1 MTHDDSRQGRRAFLK
16 RAAGLALGTVSA
28 RGVYGLL
35 DTIQPSRLARAAG
48 DEPARGREQYG
59 VENIEV
65 ITNNGVPVI
74 IPPLYH
80 EIITA
85 TITVAHDAGALFRA
99 QRRLEQALQAVELPY
114 TPTAAGLTI
123 VVGWGLPY
131 FRSYL
136 PPTLVDAAMPID
148 QQFSA
153 ASGSRQYALLDA
165 IRFPIDRDE
174 MLLEQNDLVFLLRSD
189 DQSIIAA
196 AELALF
202 EDQSSTSYIGDLFGL
217 TSIRK
222 GFVGRGFGTRSVA
235 KQLALAAGVVGA
247 DAIPDDAQLMMGF
260 TSTQQGAL
268 APGKLVN
275 FEAMPGVTN
284 QWPTGYF
291 MGGTTMH
298 VSHLFEDLS
307 FWYGS
312 FTPTARTARM
322 FSPRTHAA
330 PGTVTIPN
338 GANDVSSMQQVL
350 SDANAGTLG
359 HNATLQQANR
369 LSTATTD
376 NYGTLYATG
385 TPISLRD
392 DFNTL
397 DNPFFWTSNVDLD
410 QWSDRPATGLH
421 FVIFTATSQQF
432 HRMKLAMDG
441 VLPDGTNLRQAP
453 YSIPD
458 SANGIN
464 QAIRATH
471 RQNFLVPP
479 RARRSFPLVELL
491 PEVKRQFLPLVMLS
505 R

>member
-1 MTHDDSRQGRRAFLK
+1 VTRDDSWLGRRAFLK

-35 DTIQPSRLARAAG
+35 DTIHPTGPARAAAG
-48 DEPARGREQYG
+48 MPTRGREQYA
-59 VENIEV
+59 VENIEL
-65 ITNNGVPVI
+65 ITNNFVPVI

-80 EIITA
+80 EILTA
-85 TITVAHDAGALFRA
+85 KITVANNAGALFRA
-99 QRRLEQALQAVELPY
+99 QQRLEQALQTVESPY
-114 TPTAAGLTI
+114 APTAAGLTI

-136 PPTLVDAAMPID
+136 PTALVDTAMPID
-148 QQFSA
+148 VEYST
-153 ASGSRQYALLDA
+153 ASGSRKYALLDA

-174 MLLEQNDLVFLLRSD
+174 MLLEQNDLVFLMRSD

-196 AELALF
+196 AEIALF
-202 EDQSSTSYIGDLFGL
+202 EDQTNAAYIGDLFGL
-217 TSIRK
+217 TSVRK

-235 KQLALAAGVVGA
+235 KQLAQAAGVLGA

-284 QWPTGYF
+284 QWPLGYF

-312 FTPTARTARM
+312 FTPAARTSRM
-322 FSPRTHAA
+322 FSPRTVAA

-338 GANDVSSMQQVL
+338 GANNVSSLEKVI
-350 SDANAGTLG
+350 SDAEGGTLG

-369 LSTATTD
+369 LSAETID
-376 NYGTLYATG
+376 NYGTPYVAG

-397 DNPFFWTSNVDLD
+397 DNPFYWTSKVDLD
-410 QWSDRPATGLH
+410 QWSDRPAPGLH

-441 VLPDGTNLRQAP
+441 VLPDGTNLRQP
-453 YSIPD
+453 PHSIPD

-479 RARRSFPLVELL
+479 RGRRAFPLVELL
-491 PEVKRQFLPLVMLS
+491 PGIQRQFLPMVTLK

>member
-1 MTHDDSRQGRRAFLK
+1 MAQDHSRLGRRAFLK
-16 RAAGLALGTVSA
+16 RAAGLAVGTISA
-28 RGVYGLL
+28 RGVYGML
-35 DTIQPSRLARAAG
+35 DTIHPIGPARAAAG
-48 DEPARGREQYG
+48 TPMRGREQYA

-65 ITNNGVPVI
+65 ITNNFVPVL

-80 EIITA
+80 EIVTA
-85 TITVAHDAGALFRA
+85 KITVANNAGALFRA
-99 QRRLEQALQAVELPY
+99 QRRLEQALQTVESPY
-114 TPTAAGLTI
+114 APTAAGLTI
-123 VVGWGLPY
+123 VIGWGLPY

-136 PPTLVDAAMPID
+136 PTALIDATMPID
-148 QQFSA
+148 EQYST
-153 ASGSRQYALLDA
+153 ASGSRKYALLDA

-174 MLLEQNDLVFLLRSD
+174 MLLEQNDLVFLMRSD

-196 AELALF
+196 AEIALF
-202 EDQSSTSYIGDLFGL
+202 EDQSSAAYVGDLFSL
-217 TSIRK
+217 TSVRK

-235 KQLALAAGVVGA
+235 KQLAQAAGVLGA
-247 DAIPDDAQLMMGF
+247 DSIPDDAQLMMGF

-291 MGGTTMH
+291 MGGTTAH

-312 FTPTARTARM
+312 FTPAARTSRM
-322 FSPRTHAA
+322 FSPRTVAA

-338 GANDVSSMQQVL
+338 GANNVSNMQQVL

-369 LSTATTD
+369 LSAATTD
-376 NYGTLYATG
+376 NYGTPYATG

-397 DNPFFWTSNVDLD
+397 DNPFYWTSKVDLD
-410 QWSDRPATGLH
+410 QWNERPAPGLH

-441 VLPDGTNLRQAP
+441 VLPDGTNLRQP
-453 YSIPD
+453 PHSIPD

-471 RQNFLVPP
+471 RQNFLIPP
-479 RARRSFPLVELL
+479 RARRAFPLVELL
-491 PEVKRQFLPLVMLS
+491 PGVQRQFLPLVTLS

>member
-1 MTHDDSRQGRRAFLK
+1 MADDDSRLGRRAFLK
-16 RAAGLALGTVSA
+16 RAAGLALGTISA
-28 RGVYGLL
+28 RGVYGML
-35 DTIQPSRLARAAG
+35 DTIHPIGPAHAAAG
-48 DEPARGREQYG
+48 APTRGREQYA
-59 VENIEV
+59 VENVELHSD
-65 ITNNGVPVI
+65 NGVPVI

-80 EIITA
+80 EIVTA
-85 TITVAHDAGALFRA
+85 KITVANNAGALFRA
-99 QRRLEQALQAVELPY
+99 QRRLEQGLQTVESPY
-114 TPTAAGLTI
+114 APTAAGLTI

-136 PPTLVDAAMPID
+136 PTALVDAAMPID
-148 QQFSA
+148 EQYSI
-153 ASGSRQYALLDA
+153 ASGSRKYALLDA

-174 MLLEQNDLVFLLRSD
+174 MLLEQNDLVFLMRSD

-196 AELALF
+196 AEIVLF
-202 EDQSSTSYIGDLFGL
+202 EDQSSAAYVGDLFSL
-217 TSIRK
+217 TSVRK

-235 KQLALAAGVVGA
+235 KQLAQAAGVLGA
-247 DAIPDDAQLMMGF
+247 DSIPDDAQLMMGF

-284 QWPTGYF
+284 QWPAGYF
-291 MGGTTMH
+291 TGGTAAH
-298 VSHLFEDLS
+298 ISHLFEDLS

-312 FTPTARTARM
+312 FTPAARTSRM
-322 FSPRTHAA
+322 FSPRTVAA

-338 GANDVSSMQQVL
+338 GADKVSSMQQVL
-350 SDANAGTLG
+350 SDAGAGTLG

-369 LSTATTD
+369 LSTAATD

-397 DNPFFWTSNVDLD
+397 DNPFYWTSKVDLD
-410 QWSDRPATGLH
+410 QWSERPAPGLH

-441 VLPDGTNLRQAP
+441 VLPDGTNLRQP
-453 YSIPD
+453 PHSIPD

-471 RQNFLVPP
+471 RQNYMIPP

-491 PEVKRQFLPLVMLS
+491 PAVQRQFLPLVTLS

>member
-1 MTHDDSRQGRRAFLK
+1 MTHDNARFGRRAFLK
-16 RAAGLALGTVSA
+16 RAAGLALGTISA

-35 DTIQPSRLARAAG
+35 DTIHPSGPARAATSV
-48 DEPARGREQYG
+48 PARGPEQYA
-59 VENIEV
+59 VENVEV
-65 ITNNGVPVI
+65 IADNGVPVI

-80 EIITA
+80 EIVTA
-85 TITVAHDAGALFRA
+85 TIAVAHEAGALFRA
-99 QRRLEQALQAVELPY
+99 QRRLEQALQAVEAPHA
-114 TPTAAGLTI
+114 PTAAGLTI

-136 PPTLVDAAMPID
+136 PAALVDAAMPID
-148 QQFSA
+148 QQYSA

-174 MLLEQNDLVFLLRSD
+174 MLLEENELVFLLRSD

-196 AELALF
+196 AERALF
-202 EDQSSTSYIGDLFGL
+202 EDQSSESYVGDLFSL
-217 TSIRK
+217 TSVRK

-235 KQLALAAGVVGA
+235 KQLALAAGVSGA
-247 DAIPDDAQLMMGF
+247 DAIPDAAQLMMGF
-260 TSTQQGAL
+260 TSTQVGAL
-268 APGKLVN
+268 APGKLVS
-275 FEAMPGVTN
+275 FETMPGVTD
-284 QWPTGYF
+284 QWPSGYF
-291 MGGTTMH
+291 AGGTTMH
-298 VSHLFEDLS
+298 LSHLFEDLN

-312 FTPTARTARM
+312 FTPAARVSRM

-330 PGTVTIPN
+330 PETVTIPN
-338 GANDVSSMQQVL
+338 GANDISSMQQL
-350 SDANAGTLG
+350 LGDASAGTLG
-359 HNATLQQANR
+359 HNAMLQQANR
-369 LSTATTD
+369 LTAAAVD
-376 NYGTLYATG
+376 NYGTTYAAG

-397 DNPFFWTSNVDLD
+397 DNPFFWTSRVDLD

-453 YSIPD
+453 YNIPD

-471 RQNFLVPP
+471 RQNFLIPP
-479 RARRSFPLVELL
+479 RAHRSFPLVELL
-491 PEVKRQFLPLVMLS
+491 PEVRRQFLPLVTLG

>member
-1 MTHDDSRQGRRAFLK
+1 LTQDNSRRGRRTFLK
-16 RAAGLALGTVSA
+16 RAAGLALGTISA

-35 DTIQPSRLARAAG
+35 DTIHPIGPARAAAG
-48 DEPARGREQYG
+48 ASIRGREQYA
-59 VENIEV
+59 VENIEL
-65 ITNNGVPVI
+65 ITDNGVPVI

-85 TITVAHDAGALFRA
+85 TITVAHDAGVLFRA
-99 QRRLEQALQAVELPY
+99 QQRLEQALQAVELPY
-114 TPTAAGLTI
+114 APTAAGLTI

-131 FRSYL
+131 FRSYI
-136 PPTLVDAAMPID
+136 PTALVDAAMPID
-148 QQFSA
+148 QQYSA

-196 AELALF
+196 AERALF
-202 EDQSSTSYIGDLFGL
+202 EDQSSTAYIGDLFGL
-217 TSIRK
+217 TSVRK
-222 GFVGRGFGTRSVA
+222 GFVGRGFGSRSVA
-235 KQLALAAGVVGA
+235 KQLALAAGISGA
-247 DAIPDDAQLMMGF
+247 ASIPEDAQLMMGF
-260 TSTQQGAL
+260 TSTQAGAL

-275 FEAMPGVTN
+275 FESMPGVTN
-284 QWPTGYF
+284 QWPSGYF

-312 FTPTARTARM
+312 FTPAGRTARM

-338 GANDVSSMQQVL
+338 GALDVSSLKNVKD
-350 SDANAGTLG
+350 DADTGTLG

-369 LSTATTD
+369 LSAATTD
-376 NYGTLYATG
+376 NYGTLYAKG

-397 DNPFFWTSNVDLD
+397 DNPFFWSSNVNLD
-410 QWSDRPATGLH
+410 QWSAQPAPGLH

-453 YSIPD
+453 YNIPD

-471 RQNFLVPP
+471 RQNFLIPP

-491 PEVKRQFLPLVMLS
+491 PEVRRQFLPLATIS
-505 R
+505 Q

>member
-1 MTHDDSRQGRRAFLK
+1 MPHDDSHMGRRAFLK
-16 RAAGLALGTVSA
+16 RAAGLALGTISA

-35 DTIQPSRLARAAG
+35 DTIHPAAPARAAAG
-48 DEPARGREQYG
+48 APTRGREQYV

-65 ITNNGVPVI
+65 ITDNGVPVI

-80 EIITA
+80 EIVTA
-85 TITVAHDAGALFRA
+85 TITVQREAGALFRS
-99 QRRLEQALQAVELPY
+99 QRRLEQALQAVESSY
-114 TPTAAGLTI
+114 APTAAGLTI

-136 PPTLVDAAMPID
+136 PTALVDAAMPID
-148 QQFSA
+148 LQYSA
-153 ASGSRQYALLDA
+153 ASGKRQNVLLDA

-174 MLLEQNDLVFLLRSD
+174 MLLEENELVFLLRSD

-196 AELALF
+196 VERALF
-202 EDQSSTSYIGDLFGL
+202 EDQSSEAYIGDLLSL
-217 TSIRK
+217 TSVRK
-222 GFVGRGFGTRSVA
+222 GFVGRGFGSRSIA
-235 KQLALAAGVVGA
+235 KQLALAAGVAGA
-247 DAIPDDAQLMMGF
+247 SSIPDDAQLMMGF
-260 TSTQQGAL
+260 TSTQAGAL
-268 APGKLVN
+268 APGKLVS
-275 FEAMPGVTN
+275 FETMPGITN
-284 QWPTGYF
+284 QWPSGYF
-291 MGGTTMH
+291 VGGSTMH
-298 VSHLFEDLS
+298 LSHLFEDLN
-307 FWYGS
+307 FWYSS
-312 FTPTARTARM
+312 FTPSSRTARM

-338 GANDVSSMQQVL
+338 GANDVSSMQQVIA
-350 SDANAGTLG
+350 DANNGTLG

-369 LSTATTD
+369 LSAAVTD
-376 NYGTLYATG
+376 NYGMHYAVG

-397 DNPFFWTSNVDLD
+397 DNPFAWTSKIDLD
-410 QWSDRPATGLH
+410 QWSERPAPGLH

-441 VLPDGTNLRQAP
+441 VLPNGANLREAP
-453 YSIPD
+453 YNIPD

-471 RQNFLVPP
+471 RQNFLIPP
-479 RARRSFPLVELL
+479 RAKRSFPLVELL
-491 PEVKRQFLPLVMLS
+491 PEVRRQFLPLLTLS

>member
-1 MTHDDSRQGRRAFLK
+1 VADHDSPLGRRAFLK
-16 RAAGLALGTVSA
+16 RAAGLALGTISA

-35 DTIQPSRLARAAG
+35 DAIHPIGPARAAAG
-48 DEPARGREQYG
+48 TPARGREQYA
-59 VENIEV
+59 VENVEV
-65 ITNNGVPVI
+65 IADNFVPVI

-85 TITVAHDAGALFRA
+85 KIAVAHDAGALFRA
-99 QRRLEQALQAVELPY
+99 QRRLEQALQLVEAPY
-114 TPTAAGLTI
+114 APTAAGLTI

-136 PPTLVDAAMPID
+136 PTALVEATMPID
-148 QQFSA
+148 VQYSA
-153 ASGSRQYALLDA
+153 TSGTRQYALLDA

-174 MLLEQNDLVFLLRSD
+174 MLLEENDIVFLMRSD

-196 AELALF
+196 AERALF
-202 EDQSSTSYIGDLFGL
+202 EDQSSAAYIGDLFGL
-217 TSIRK
+217 TSVRK
-222 GFVGRGFGTRSVA
+222 GFVGRGFGKRSVA
-235 KQLALAAGVVGA
+235 KQLAQAAGVLGA
-247 DAIPDDAQLMMGF
+247 DSIPDDAQLMMGF

-275 FEAMPGVTN
+275 FETMPGVTN

-312 FTPTARTARM
+312 FTPAARTSRM
-322 FSPRTHAA
+322 FSPRTNA
-330 PGTVTIPN
+330 PAGTVTIPN
-338 GANDVSSMQQVL
+338 GANNVSSMQQVL
-350 SDANAGTLG
+350 NDASAGTLG

-369 LSTATTD
+369 LGAATTD
-376 NYGTLYATG
+376 NYGTSYVPG

-397 DNPFFWTSNVDLD
+397 DNPFFWSSQVDLD
-410 QWSDRPATGLH
+410 QWSDRPAPGLH

-441 VLPDGTNLRQAP
+441 VMPDGTNLRQP
-453 YSIPD
+453 PHSIPD

-479 RARRSFPLVELL
+479 RARRSFPLAELL
-491 PEVKRQFLPLVMLS
+491 PGVQRQFLPLVTLS

>member
-1 MTHDDSRQGRRAFLK
+1 
-16 RAAGLALGTVSA
+16 
-28 RGVYGLL
+28 
-35 DTIQPSRLARAAG
+35 
-48 DEPARGREQYG
+48 
-59 VENIEV
+59 V
-65 ITNNGVPVI
+65 ITNNFVPVL

-80 EIITA
+80 EIVTA
-85 TITVAHDAGALFRA
+85 KISVANNAGALFRA
-99 QRRLEQALQAVELPY
+99 QRRLEQALQTVESPY
-114 TPTAAGLTI
+114 APTAAGLTI

-136 PPTLVDAAMPID
+136 PTALVDATMPVD
-148 QQFSA
+148 EQYSST
-153 ASGSRQYALLDA
+153 SGSRKYALLDA

-174 MLLEQNDLVFLLRSD
+174 MLLEENDLFFLMRSD

-196 AELALF
+196 AEIALF
-202 EDQSSTSYIGDLFGL
+202 EDQSSAAYVGDLFSL
-217 TSIRK
+217 TSVRK
-222 GFVGRGFGTRSVA
+222 GFVGRGFGSRSVA
-235 KQLALAAGVVGA
+235 KQLAQAAGILGA
-247 DAIPDDAQLMMGF
+247 DSIPDDAQLMMGF

-275 FEAMPGVTN
+275 FESMPGVTN
-284 QWPTGYF
+284 QWPSGYF
-291 MGGTTMH
+291 MGGTTAH

-312 FTPTARTARM
+312 FTPAARTSRM
-322 FSPRTHAA
+322 FSPRTVAA

-338 GANDVSSMQQVL
+338 GANNVSSMQQVL
-350 SDANAGTLG
+350 NDANAGTLG

-369 LSTATTD
+369 LSAATTD
-376 NYGTLYATG
+376 NYGTPYVAG

-397 DNPFFWTSNVDLD
+397 DNPFYWSSKVDLD
-410 QWSDRPATGLH
+410 QWSERPAPGLH

-441 VLPDGTNLRQAP
+441 VLPDGTNLRQP
-453 YSIPD
+453 PHSIPD

-471 RQNFLVPP
+471 RQNFMIPP
-479 RARRSFPLVELL
+479 RARRAFPLVELL
-491 PEVKRQFLPLVMLS
+491 PGVQRQFLPLVTLS

>member
-1 MTHDDSRQGRRAFLK
+1 LTHDHSRLGRRAFLK

-28 RGVYGLL
+28 RGVYRLL
-35 DTIQPSRLARAAG
+35 DTIHPAGPARAAAG
-48 DEPARGREQYG
+48 TPARGREQYA
-59 VENIEV
+59 VQNIEV
-65 ITNNGVPVI
+65 ITDNGVPLL

-85 TITVAHDAGALFRA
+85 TIAVAQDSGALFRA
-99 QRRLEQALQAVELPY
+99 QRRLEQALQAVEAPY
-114 TPTAAGLTI
+114 APTAAGLTV

-136 PPTLVDAAMPID
+136 PTALVDAAMPID
-148 QQFSA
+148 QQYSS

-196 AELALF
+196 AERALF
-202 EDQSSTSYIGDLFGL
+202 EDQSSAAYIGDLFAL
-217 TSIRK
+217 TSVRK

-235 KQLALAAGVVGA
+235 KQLALAAGVLGA
-247 DAIPDDAQLMMGF
+247 DSIPDDAQLMMGF

-284 QWPTGYF
+284 QWPSGYF

-312 FTPTARTARM
+312 FTPAVRTSRM

-330 PGTVTIPN
+330 PETVTIPN
-338 GANDVSSMQQVL
+338 GVNDVSSMQQVL
-350 SDANAGTLG
+350 SDAQAGTLG

-369 LSTATTD
+369 LSATTID
-376 NYGTLYATG
+376 NYGTPYATG

-397 DNPFFWTSNVDLD
+397 DNPFAWSANVDLD
-410 QWSDRPATGLH
+410 QWSDRPAPGLH
-421 FVIFTATSQQF
+421 FVIFTATSHQF

-441 VLPDGTNLRQAP
+441 VLPDGTNLRQTP
-453 YSIPD
+453 YNIPD
-458 SANGIN
+458 SSNGIN

-491 PEVKRQFLPLVMLS
+491 PEVQRQFLPLVTLGG
-505 R
+505 

>member
-1 MTHDDSRQGRRAFLK
+1 MTQEDSKLGRRAFLK
-16 RAAGLALGTVSA
+16 HAAGLALGTVSA

-35 DTIQPSRLARAAG
+35 DTIHPTGPARAAAG
-48 DEPARGREQYG
+48 MPVRRREQYA
-59 VENIEV
+59 VENIELH
-65 ITNNGVPVI
+65 TDNGQLVL

-80 EIITA
+80 EIVTA
-85 TITVAHDAGALFRA
+85 KITVANTAGALFRA
-99 QRRLEQALQAVELPY
+99 QQRLEQALQTVESPY
-114 TPTAAGLTI
+114 APTAAGLTI

-136 PPTLVDAAMPID
+136 PTALVDAAMPID
-148 QQFSA
+148 ELYST
-153 ASGSRQYALLDA
+153 ASGSRKYALLDA

-174 MLLEQNDLVFLLRSD
+174 MLLEQNDLVFLMRSD
-189 DQSIIAA
+189 DQAIIAA
-196 AELALF
+196 AEIALF
-202 EDQSSTSYIGDLFGL
+202 EDQSSAAYVGDLFGL
-217 TSIRK
+217 TSVRK

-235 KQLALAAGVVGA
+235 KQLAQAAGVAGA
-247 DAIPDDAQLMMGF
+247 DEIPDDAQLMMGF

-284 QWPTGYF
+284 QWPSGYF
-291 MGGTTMH
+291 MGGTTAH
-298 VSHLFEDLS
+298 ISHLFEDLS

-312 FTPTARTARM
+312 FTPAARTSRM
-322 FSPRTHAA
+322 FSPRTVAA
-330 PGTVTIPN
+330 LGTVTIPN
-338 GANDVSSMQQVL
+338 SAKNVSKLEQVMA
-350 SDANAGTLG
+350 DADGGILG

-369 LSTATTD
+369 LSAETTD
-376 NYGTLYATG
+376 NYGTLYVAG

-397 DNPFFWTSNVDLD
+397 DNPFYWTSKVELD
-410 QWSDRPATGLH
+410 QWSERKAPGLH

-441 VLPDGTNLRQAP
+441 VLPDGTNLRQP
-453 YSIPD
+453 PHSIPD

-471 RQNFLVPP
+471 RQNFLIPP

-491 PEVKRQFLPLVMLS
+491 AGVHRQFLPLVTLS